1 MQSDVLQSLIHLLG
15 GSPTL
20 WLAALV
26 LAIALWT
33 TVQQRRRL
41 RQLEQQL
48 DVMRND
54 IRALTTAAMGVGGR
68 VLELERRQR
77 RLAERQEQQVDIYE
91 SANQPYEHA
100 IQMARHGSGVDELVE
115 VCGVSKN
122 EAELIT
128 MMHRLDEAS

>member
-1 MQSDVLQSLIHLLG
+1 MQTGLIESLVVAYADHAVLVV
-15 GSPTL
+15 
-20 WLAALV
+20 AALV
-26 LAIALWT
+26 LALT
-33 TVQQRRRL
+33 LGLNLRQRRRVSAAES
-41 RQLEQQL
+41 QLETL
-48 DVMRND
+48 RND

-77 RLAERQEQQVDIYE
+77 RLAERQEQLDIYE

-128 MMHRLDEAS
+128 MMHRLDKAS

>member
-1 MQSDVLQSLIHLLG
+1 MQTGLIENVIVAYAEHALLA
-15 GSPTL
+15 
-20 WLAALV
+20 LAAAV
-26 LAIALWT
+26 LLLALGSNLR
-33 TVQQRRRL
+33 QRRRL
-41 RQLEQQL
+41 HTTEAQL
-48 DVMRND
+48 DTLRND

-77 RLAERQEQQVDIYE
+77 RLAERQEQVDIYE

-100 IQMARHGSGVDELVE
+100 IQMARHGSGVEELVE

-128 MMHRLDEAS
+128 MMHRLDKAS

>member
-1 MQSDVLQSLIHLLG
+1 MFSAEYIVL
-15 GSPTL
+15 
-20 WLAALV
+20 LAAGGVLV
-26 LAIALWT
+26 LSAVLNWR
-33 TVQQRRRL
+33 QGRRL
-41 RQLEQQL
+41 NSAHRQLE
-48 DVMRND
+48 VMRND

-77 RLAERQEQQVDIYE
+77 RLAERQEQLDIYE

-100 IQMARHGSGVDELVE
+100 IQMARHGSGVEELVE

-128 MMHRLDEAS
+128 MMHRLDKAG